1 MPCGTLT
8 VGGPHPLHP
17 SSEVTGFH
25 GPWSSNQVDDGVGTL
40 RFAHPTRLRVHSG
53 DRRRAERLW
62 VIERVKPGMD
72 LDATAHPRVA
82 PGLRMALVARCATS
96 RAPTRYRPHPQA
108 CSVQRDDDRHP

>member
-40 RFAHPTRLRVHSG
+40 RFAHPTTPRVHSG

-62 VIERVKPGMD
+62 VIERVS
-72 LDATAHPRVA
+72 
-82 PGLRMALVARCATS
+82 PGLRIQSGSRIGV
-96 RAPTRYRPHPQA
+96 RAPALPCNKLSALKIASAAQISR
-108 CSVQRDDDRHP
+108 